1 MDFTTITKNLENSG
15 YTVSCFNTKE
25 EATAYLTNN
34 IKNTSVGMGGTI
46 TGKEMNLYETLSKEN
61 EVAWHW
67 YAEEGTPMA
76 DALFAAAQTE
86 VYITSANAI
95 AETGEIVNIDG
106 TCNRLA
112 STLYG
117 HKKVYFIIGKN
128 KIAPDY
134 DQALFRARNI
144 AAPLNARRL
153 NKNTPCAKGELRCYN
168 CKSPERICKALTV
181 FWECPKGC
189 EYEIILVDE
198 ELGY

>member
-1 MDFTTITKNLENSG
+1 MDFTAITKNLEALG

-25 EATAYLTNN
+25 EATKHLATN
-34 IKNTSVGMGGTI
+34 IKGQSVGIGGTI
-46 TGKEMNLYETLSKEN
+46 TGKEMSLYENLSKEN

-67 YAEEGTPMA
+67 YAETDTPVQ
-76 DALFAAAQTE
+76 DALAQAMQTD
-86 VYITSANAI
+86 VYISSVNAL
-95 AETGEIVNIDG
+95 AETGELVNIDG

-128 KIAPDY
+128 KITPDY
-134 DQALFRARNI
+134 DKALFRARNI

-153 NKNTPCAKGELRCYN
+153 NKNTPCAKGELRCHN

-189 EYEIILVDE
+189 NYEIILVNE

>member
-1 MDFTTITKNLENSG
+1 MDFTVIQHNLEALG
-15 YTVSCFNTKE
+15 YTVTCFSNAS
-25 EATAYLTNN
+25 EASAYLENN
-34 IKNTSVGMGGTI
+34 IQNQTVGIGGTI
-46 TGKEMNLYETLSKEN
+46 TAKEMGLYETLSKHN
-61 EVAWHW
+61 SIFWHW
-67 YAEEGTPMA
+67 YASTETPTTE
-76 DALFAAAQTE
+76 ALEQAAHTD
-86 VYITSANAI
+86 VYISSVNAL
-95 AETGEIVNIDG
+95 AETGELVNIDG

-128 KIAPDY
+128 KIAADY

-153 NKNTPCAKGELRCYN
+153 NKKTPCATGELRCYN

-189 EYEIILVDE
+189 EYEILLINED
-198 ELGY
+198 LGY

>member
-1 MDFTTITKNLENSG
+1 MDFTTITKNLKELG
-15 YTVSCFNTKE
+15 YMVSCFATKT
-25 EATAYLTNN
+25 EATEYLANN
-34 IKNTSVGMGGTI
+34 IKSTTVGIGGTI
-46 TGKEMNLYETLSKEN
+46 TGKEMALYETLSKEN
-61 EVAWHW
+61 KVAWHW

-76 DALFAAAQTE
+76 DALSDAAQTE
-86 VYITSANAI
+86 VYIASVNAI
-95 AETGEIVNIDG
+95 AETGELVNIDG

-134 DQALFRARNI
+134 DQALSRARNI

-168 CKSPERICKALTV
+168 CKSPDRICKALTV

-189 EYEIILVDE
+189 EYEILLINE
-198 ELGY
+198 NLGY